1 VSAGPRGPRAFFLAT
16 ALLGAFATAALYRE
30 QLPLRVGFDLDAF
43 HHMASVRELAR
54 GEFPPRHNMV
64 PGYIPQGHY
73 GPYMVLLGLL
83 ARLSGAASLRV
94 LYVAGIVNLL
104 LYLFAFRWLLLRLV
118 GEGASRWAAVVPLLL
133 WGPLP
138 IGDMNWASLGWPGT
152 TSLAEAYNFFYPN
165 QAGLIL
171 VVAILA
177 LLAPTSDDSSNQI
190 DARTGGLA
198 LLATGLLIATHP
210 LSGLLLATAL
220 GALGASQLLA
230 RRLGARDATWL
241 AALPVGGLLLATLW
255 PYYPV
260 LRLLPAFSLPW
271 FRTVGVAVS
280 GMAERIGDVPPIVAP
295 ALSLFDV
302 FGPASFGFLGLL
314 LLVRRRRPFTL
325 VWFLVTLAVLMC
337 PYIPLRT
344 RFTLFA
350 VIPLHV
356 GAAALFEEG
365 WRRGRAYRA
374 AVVAVLACGL
384 LSVAFRLDWALDREA
399 VSLDFVAEATP
410 PNAVILANPSL
421 SNGIGGLTGRKVVC
435 PQNPDLFLILAG
447 GAQRMFD
454 VGRFLRSHATP
465 EERAV
470 IVKRWHATH
479 ALIDRID
486 NAYKVLPYAE
496 VLKTDG
502 FVLYDLSRPAP

>member
-1 VSAGPRGPRAFFLAT
+1 
-16 ALLGAFATAALYRE
+16 
-30 QLPLRVGFDLDAF
+30 
-43 HHMASVRELAR
+43 LAR

-365 WRRGRAYRA
+365 DALARRCGDVGARVRLHESLATRLAQSGDLEGQRRELERRGA
-374 AVVAVLACGL
+374 
-384 LSVAFRLDWALDREA
+384 RE
-399 VSLDFVAEATP
+399 VD
-410 PNAVILANPSL
+410 
-421 SNGIGGLTGRKVVC
+421 
-435 PQNPDLFLILAG
+435 
-447 GAQRMFD
+447 
-454 VGRFLRSHATP
+454 HA
-465 EERAV
+465 
-470 IVKRWHATH
+470 
-479 ALIDRID
+479 
-486 NAYKVLPYAE
+486 
-496 VLKTDG
+496 
-502 FVLYDLSRPAP
+502 YDLLRDLARTRLALGDAENLQPCQVRYRQQHRNQQYAAPEQGAGKQIHARIESEANCAGIVAPQFTSLPVRSSKA